1 MTCREAGDTQYM
13 DIVLHRLFSCLCRS
27 LEQGSHI
34 DIKAAIG
41 ITGGYHFG
49 ATIMAVLSHLGNHD
63 TGLTTFFLGKLCR
76 ETTSFL
82 EVIVVLST

>member
-1 MTCREAGDTQYM
+1 
-13 DIVLHRLFSCLCRS
+13 
-27 LEQGSHI
+27 
-34 DIKAAIG
+34 
-41 ITGGYHFG
+41 
-49 ATIMAVLSHLGNHD
+49 MAVLSHLGNHD